1 MAAFQ
6 NDSATAWA
14 WETQRHITIVV
25 NEDGDRASAILSM
38 PAARELLNEL
48 TAAIAQIDA
57 RDRVGN
63 SDEAL
68 AALRVKLGC

>member
-25 NEDGDRASAILSM
+25 SEDGDRASAILSM

-48 TAAIAQIDA
+48 TAAIAQVDA
-57 RDRVGN
+57 RG
-63 SDEAL
+63 SEEAL